1 MATEKEI
8 LDEQAFA
15 TNRISTQVR
24 TVGLSII
31 AVSWVFLSGSV
42 DVSAI
47 PANKPGPTML
57 YWCIVLSF
65 LSLVFDYFQYWAA
78 YKSSLATHDKGP
90 DKDGEYRFNLT
101 SAHYR
106 MRRWF
111 FHLKQWVLWAAIL
124 VFLLAILGALK

>member
-15 TNRISTQVR
+15 TDRISTQVR
-24 TVGLSII
+24 TVGLSMI

-47 PANKPGPTML
+47 TSNKPSPILL
-57 YWCIVLSF
+57 YFSIVLSF

-78 YKSSLATHDKGP
+78 YKSAFATHEKGP
-90 DKDGEYRFNLT
+90 DKDGQYRFNLT
-101 SAHYR
+101 STHYR
-106 MRRWF
+106 MRYWCF
-111 FHLKQWVLWAAIL
+111 LIKQWVLWTAIL